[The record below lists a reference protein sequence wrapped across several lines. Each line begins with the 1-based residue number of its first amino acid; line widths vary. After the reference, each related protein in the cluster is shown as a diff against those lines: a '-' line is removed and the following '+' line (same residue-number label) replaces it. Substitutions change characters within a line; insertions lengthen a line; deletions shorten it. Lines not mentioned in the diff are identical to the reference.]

1 MKKVKYI
8 ASDSIMLGYPIST
21 GQQDFY
27 AGVEY
32 EVNDADFNRLTMN
45 GEFVEVVPERKKT
58 VTTQPVRVKD
68 ESKDETKESKT
79 GEDN

>member
-8 ASDSIMLGYPIST
+8 ASDSLMLGFPIST

-32 EVNDADFNRLTMN
+32 EVNDADFARLTMN
-45 GEFVEVVPERKKT
+45 GDFVEVVPETKKKGAV
-58 VTTQPVRVKD
+58 VTTQPVVIKD
-68 ESKDETKESKT
+68 EPKT

>member
-8 ASDSIMLGYPIST
+8 ASDSIMLGFPIST

-45 GEFVEVVPERKKT
+45 GEFVEAVPEPKKT
-58 VTTQPVRVKD
+58 KGAVVTTQPVVIKD
-68 ESKDETKESKT
+68 EPKT